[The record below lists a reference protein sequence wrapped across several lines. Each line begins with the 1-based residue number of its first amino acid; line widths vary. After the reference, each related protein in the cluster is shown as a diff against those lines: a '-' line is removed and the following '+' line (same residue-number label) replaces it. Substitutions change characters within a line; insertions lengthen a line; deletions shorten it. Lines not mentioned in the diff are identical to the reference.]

1 MIGRR
6 YGDRYE
12 VSRELGSGGMA
23 EVYLA
28 RDDQL
33 GRNIA
38 LKVMHPEYARDRS
51 FIERFRREAQA
62 AARLNDPRVVSIYD
76 WGSDDGTYY
85 IVMEYV
91 DGRTLREI
99 LQQDGRIEPDRA
111 AEIAADI
118 CGALHLAHEQGIV
131 HRDVKTGNIIVTQGR
146 QTKVTDFGIA
156 RAATETGQTVT
167 QTGTVIGTAAYLSP
181 EQAQGMSVD
190 GRSDIYS
197 AAVVLYEMLTGEVPF
212 KGDTPVAIAYK
223 HVTEYPRPPSSI
235 NPGLPEELDA
245 IVMKGLAKNPDN
257 RYQTAEEMA
266 GDLRSFL
273 RGEPVE
279 ATPVLAD
286 QDTIV
291 TSRTDRTAVV
301 GGVPVNDATTVMPP
315 MAGAR
320 GRRGLVYTL
329 TFLLFLGIIVAV
341 IALIYSLLSSGERV
355 AVPRVIEKP
364 YEEAKRILEEEGFE
378 VVQGPDRSHDTIPP
392 GLVMLQSPADGQKA
406 PKGSPVTLT
415 VSLGPLQTEIPNVA
429 GKSEQDAEQ
438 ALLAANLKKGGVR
451 REPSDTVPEGQV
463 VGTDPAAGQT
473 VKRDSSVT
481 LIISS
486 GKRRVKVPNVVGISE
501 EAARE
506 RLLNVGLEV
515 KTTKVCQTSEN
526 DNRVLD
532 QNPNANEE
540 VGEGTEVTITVNDT
554 QVVPN
559 VIDQTEASAR
569 SELEQAGFLVEVT
582 RGPGPDR
589 VTRQDPDQ
597 GLAACAGNVVRIRVG
612 TV

>member
-28 RDDQL
+28 RDEQL

-38 LKVMHPEYARDRS
+38 LKVMHSEYARDRS

-76 WGSDDGTYY
+76 WGSDNGTYY

-91 DGRTLREI
+91 DGQTLREI
-99 LQQDGRIEPDRA
+99 LHSEGRLESNRA

-118 CGALHLAHEQGIV
+118 CDALHIAHEQGIV
-131 HRDVKTGNIIVTQGR
+131 HRDIKTANIIVTHGR

-181 EQAQGMSVD
+181 EQAQGMPVD

-223 HVTEYPRPPSSI
+223 HVTQHPKPPSAI
-235 NPGLPEELDA
+235 NPTIPEELDA
-245 IVMKGLAKNPDN
+245 IVMKGLAKNPEN
-257 RYQTAEEMA
+257 RFQTAEEM
-266 GDLRSFL
+266 GRDLRNFL
-273 RGEPVE
+273 RGDPVE

-291 TSRTDRTAVV
+291 TRRTDRTAVI
-301 GGVPVNDATTVMPP
+301 GGVPVDDATTVLP
-315 MAGAR
+315 ATTASR

-341 IALIYSLLSSGERV
+341 IALVYSLLSSGPTV
-355 AVPRVIEKP
+355 AVPGVVGKTFD
-364 YEEAKRILEEEGFE
+364 EAKQILEDEDF
-378 VVQGPDRSHDTIPP
+378 VVVRGPDRSHETIAA
-392 GLVMLQSPADGQKA
+392 GLVMLQSPPDGQKA

-415 VSLGPLQTEIPNVA
+415 VSLGPLQTEVPNVA
-429 GKSEQDAEQ
+429 GKSEQEAEEV
-438 ALLAANLKKGGVR
+438 LLDANLKKGGVR

-463 VGTDPAAGQT
+463 IGTDPAAGQT
-473 VKRDSSVT
+473 VNRDTSVT

-486 GKRRVKVPNVVGISE
+486 GKRTVKVPNVVGISE

-506 RLLNVGLEV
+506 RLLNAGLEV
-515 KTTKVCQTSEN
+515 KTVKVCQTGDN

-532 QNPNANEE
+532 QNPDANEE

-554 QVVPN
+554 QIVPN

-569 SELEQAGFLVEVT
+569 AELEQAGFLVEVT
-582 RGPGPDR
+582 RRPGPDR

-597 GLAACAGNVVRIRVG
+597 GIPACAGSVVKITVG
-612 TV
+612 TL